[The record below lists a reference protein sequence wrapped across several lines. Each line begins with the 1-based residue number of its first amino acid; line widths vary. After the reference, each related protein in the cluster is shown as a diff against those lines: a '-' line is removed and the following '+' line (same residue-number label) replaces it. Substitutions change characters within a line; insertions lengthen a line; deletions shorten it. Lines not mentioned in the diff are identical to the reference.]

1 VTGPDDSSL
10 LRFEG
15 ITRAYGRLR
24 ALEAVDGELASGETL
39 VLFGPNGAGKT
50 TLLRIAS
57 TLLTPTRG
65 RLLFRGQTL
74 DRRSR
79 AAYRHRIGLVGHA
92 TFLYDEL
99 SAEEN
104 LLLHARLRGVETP
117 ARRVADLLEQV
128 GLTERRHDR
137 VSHFSRGMQQRLSLA
152 RALAAAPDILL
163 LDEPFSGLD
172 EPGTAVLTRLL
183 RQRRQEG
190 HSTLLCTH
198 DLPLGVALADR
209 FLLLERGRV
218 RRVGAC
224 DPHRALA
231 PHEVSLERL
240 AGDSA

>member
-1 VTGPDDSSL
+1 VTAPRDTPL
-10 LRFEG
+10 LAFQG
-15 ITRAYGRLR
+15 VTRAYGRLR
-24 ALEAVDGELASGETL
+24 ALEAVDGELAASETV

-65 RLLFRGQTL
+65 RLLFRGQPL

-104 LLLHARLRGVETP
+104 LLLHARLRGLRAP

-128 GLTERRHDR
+128 GLRERRHDR
-137 VSHFSRGMQQRLSLA
+137 VDHFSRGMQQRLSLA
-152 RALAAAPDILL
+152 RALVAAPDILL

-172 EPGTAVLTRLL
+172 EPGTEVLSRIL
-183 RQRRQEG
+183 RQRRQDG

-198 DLPLGVALADR
+198 DLPLGVALSDR
-209 FLLLERGRV
+209 FILLTRGRV
-218 RRVGAC
+218 RCIRAC
-224 DPHRALA
+224 EPFRGLA

-240 AGDSA
+240 AGGAA

>member
-1 VTGPDDSSL
+1 MTGSDDTPL
-10 LRFEG
+10 LSFHG
-15 ITRAYGRLR
+15 VTRAYGRLR
-24 ALEAVDGELASGETL
+24 ALDAVDGELAAAETV

-65 RLLFRGQTL
+65 RLLFRGQPL

-104 LLLHARLRGVETP
+104 LLLHARLRGLRTP

-128 GLTERRHDR
+128 GLRERRNDR
-137 VSHFSRGMQQRLSLA
+137 VA
-152 RALAAAPDILL
+152 RALVAAPDILL

-172 EPGTAVLTRLL
+172 EPGTEVLSRIL
-183 RQRRQEG
+183 RQRRQDG

-198 DLPLGVALADR
+198 DLPLGVALSDR
-209 FLLLERGRV
+209 FILLARGRV
-218 RRVGAC
+218 RSTRAC
-224 DPHRALA
+224 EPFRALA

-240 AGDSA
+240 AGDAA